1 MLRFR
6 RARARSPW
14 LTGRCGYAVRA
25 GGLPFTISGSIVS
38 TASIEGNLGT
48 GWRLLMDTVEIKG
61 SNVPLLRQALDAGVR
76 LQSRELGR
84 ALETL
89 VPS

>member
-1 MLRFR
+1 
-6 RARARSPW
+6 
-14 LTGRCGYAVRA
+14 
-25 GGLPFTISGSIVS
+25 
-38 TASIEGNLGT
+38 
-48 GWRLLMDTVEIKG
+48 MDTVEIKG